1 MLARCREELVCDLA
15 ETYHVL
21 DPFALPA
28 RRLAVLACGLR
39 GDSRVV
45 MKLTGRRAPERDL
58 LLAAAL
64 DRLSLLVWAKTKDAV
79 KGRNR
84 PDSVLSLYLGEERA
98 KEKYSLDS
106 AEAFEAF
113 RASFFHSKAE

>member
-15 ETYHVL
+15 ETYHIL
-21 DPFALPA
+21 DPFLLPA
-28 RRLAVLACGLR
+28 RKLAVLACGLR

-84 PDSVLSLYLGEERA
+84 PDSVLSLYLVD
-98 KEKYSLDS
+98 EKPKRRFGMES
-106 AEAFEAF
+106 AEEFESF
-113 RASFFHSKAE
+113 RASFFQK